1 MAADDAVCLSAT
13 DTRGDRGGD
22 LGDIGG
28 EFTGEDA
35 ASSSLNANGT
45 PDAVCVVGFIEVR
58 GEVRGD
64 RRGEA
69 GGDDMERS
77 DGVTL
82 ELGERGDLGGDGA
95 GDIAG
100 DLAGEAAGALDLAGD
115 LATGDLATECVVG
128 RVPDDDDA
136 RPLAYCVCRSTR
148 ETLRLGVV
156 LAPHAGL
163 GVVLGLGAGAGS
175 YGERA
180 PEDEGGGG
188 VVLSSALRL
197 AGDAGAPWN
206 RDAPVP
212 TVPLAGAGRGAEP
225 GGGFAFARALRV
237 FRPSEDIPNV
247 DDVGILAP
255 PTARR
260 LSSVCASPRL
270 LQQFQSKRLKTEARE
285 KVARPALVS
294 RPGTMSTSCTFATPT
309 RLAAP
314 GLGTSRPRRPQVSS
328 AAASSSSSAATTAWL
343 ALERCTR
350 GTEKGLRCD
359 ETQRAT
365 IEEAIAGLE
374 ALNPSVAPSDSEA
387 LEGVWEVT
395 YSNAPPPSNGSLG
408 PFKGTAYQDI
418 DLAEGTYVNRLR
430 AGKDDWLG
438 ARLRADWTRVDDT
451 IWLVTFRDVTVSVLG
466 FDLFTKSFT
475 DTTRVWEHT
484 YVDDD
489 YRVVRAARTMEGLR
503 REGARG
509 RTAVAGDDDDC
520 VFTMKRV

>member
-1 MAADDAVCLSAT
+1 MAARARSVSGRSRVGDVTGDNAPSFPGDAATAAEVCRTDLAADDAVCLSAT
-13 DTRGDRGGD
+13 DTRGDRTGD

-28 EFTGEDA
+28 ECTGDVA
-35 ASSSLNANGT
+35 ASSSLNANGP

-95 GDIAG
+95 GDPAG
-100 DLAGEAAGALDLAGD
+100 DLVGEAAGALDLAGD

-128 RVPDDDDA
+128 RVPDDDA
-136 RPLAYCVCRSTR
+136 RPLAYCVCLSTR
-148 ETLRLGVV
+148 ETLRFGVV

-212 TVPLAGAGRGAEP
+212 TVPLAGAECRGAEP
-225 GGGFAFARALRV
+225 GGGFAFDRALRV

-260 LSSVCASPRL
+260 LSSVCAQPRL
-270 LQQFQSKRLKTEARE
+270 LQQFSK
-285 KVARPALVS
+285 
-294 RPGTMSTSCTFATPT
+294 
-309 RLAAP
+309 
-314 GLGTSRPRRPQVSS
+314 
-328 AAASSSSSAATTAWL
+328 
-343 ALERCTR
+343 
-350 GTEKGLRCD
+350 
-359 ETQRAT
+359 
-365 IEEAIAGLE
+365 
-374 ALNPSVAPSDSEA
+374 
-387 LEGVWEVT
+387 
-395 YSNAPPPSNGSLG
+395 
-408 PFKGTAYQDI
+408 
-418 DLAEGTYVNRLR
+418 
-430 AGKDDWLG
+430 
-438 ARLRADWTRVDDT
+438 
-451 IWLVTFRDVTVSVLG
+451 
-466 FDLFTKSFT
+466 
-475 DTTRVWEHT
+475 
-484 YVDDD
+484 
-489 YRVVRAARTMEGLR
+489 
-503 REGARG
+503 
-509 RTAVAGDDDDC
+509 
-520 VFTMKRV
+520 

>member
-1 MAADDAVCLSAT
+1 MSGRSRDGDVTGDNAPSFPGDAATAAEVCRTDLAADDAVCLSAT

-35 ASSSLNANGT
+35 ASSSLNANGP

-69 GGDDMERS
+69 GGDDVERS

-128 RVPDDDDA
+128 RVPDDDA
-136 RPLAYCVCRSTR
+136 RPLAYCVCLSTR
-148 ETLRLGVV
+148 ETLRFGVV

-212 TVPLAGAGRGAEP
+212 TVPLAGAECRGAEP
-225 GGGFAFARALRV
+225 GGGFAFDRALRV

-270 LQQFQSKRLKTEARE
+270 LQQFQSKRLKTEAR
-285 KVARPALVS
+285 KKWTTTRPPRTRVSPGHDVHVTRIRDAHPLGRTRARYL
-294 RPGTMSTSCTFATPT
+294 
-309 RLAAP
+309 
-314 GLGTSRPRRPQVSS
+314 
-328 AAASSSSSAATTAWL
+328 AAASPSGVVSCGIVFLLGGHHRVA
-343 ALERCTR
+343 
-350 GTEKGLRCD
+350 
-359 ETQRAT
+359 RARAMYARDG
-365 IEEAIAGLE
+365 EG
-374 ALNPSVAPSDSEA
+374 PSMHRD
-387 LEGVWEVT
+387 
-395 YSNAPPPSNGSLG
+395 
-408 PFKGTAYQDI
+408 
-418 DLAEGTYVNRLR
+418 AEG
-430 AGKDDWLG
+430 DDRG
-438 ARLRADWTRVDDT
+438 GD
-451 IWLVTFRDVTVSVLG
+451 S
-466 FDLFTKSFT
+466 
-475 DTTRVWEHT
+475 
-484 YVDDD
+484 
-489 YRVVRAARTMEGLR
+489 
-503 REGARG
+503 GARG
-509 RTAVAGDDDDC
+509 AQPERSALGQ
-520 VFTMKRV
+520 